1 MLNIRLF
8 IIKEAKTIILVL
20 IVFLAFFI
28 MGKITTPDPV
38 IKQKPMTAADSVFDA
53 QWATYEKDIADDTT
67 YCTLN
72 GKTIRCA
79 NVPTLGGFIDWKEKN
94 GYYKK

>member
-1 MLNIRLF
+1 METK
-8 IIKEAKTIILVL
+8 IIITIIIAVFIVYFL
-20 IVFLAFFI
+20 I
-28 MGKITTPDPV
+28 GRYTTP
-38 IKQKPMTAADSVFDA
+38 TAAPSQISADSTFDA
-53 QWATYEKDIADDTT
+53 QWAAYEKDIADDTT